1 MISGSR
7 NGVLAVDTAATT
19 YTVSLSGSKLN
30 LPVSGPMAGF
40 GPGHLTAKDTEN
52 LSPGTLANLN
62 ETVWPGN

>member
-7 NGVLAVDTAATT
+7 NGVVAVDTAATT

-40 GPGHLTAKDTEN
+40 GPGRLTAEDTEN
-52 LSPGTLANLN
+52 LRPGTLPNLD
-62 ETVWPGN
+62 ETVLPRN